1 MPFKTISQ
9 TALNVKFFLLLLG
22 VFLMGQPD
30 QSMARSMERSVIRL
44 HCAPAP
50 EGLPAQ
56 AAEMFCQQ
64 FIQTLA
70 ENSKKSVI
78 RRVPADQTTPNSASE
93 VSITL
98 TIDGPQ
104 EAHLSARKGPHGEQ
118 IDGAS
123 HTFDASMAS
132 ATPRKLKALADAL
145 LKSAPEVSALLG
157 DATNSNP
164 ELIEKN

>member
-1 MPFKTISQ
+1 
-9 TALNVKFFLLLLG
+9 
-22 VFLMGQPD
+22 MGQAD
-30 QSMARSMERSVIRL
+30 QSMARSIERSVIRL

-50 EGLPAQ
+50 GSMPAQ
-56 AAEMFCQQ
+56 AADMFCQQ
-64 FIQTLA
+64 FVQTLA
-70 ENSKKSVI
+70 EQAAGSII
-78 RRVPADQTTPNSASE
+78 RRVPSDQTTPNSASE

-104 EAHLSARKGPHGEQ
+104 EAHLSARKGPHGAQ
-118 IDGAS
+118 IDGAG

-132 ATPRKLKALADAL
+132 ATPRKLKAFADAL

-164 ELIEKN
+164 EIIEKN

>member
-1 MPFKTISQ
+1 M
-9 TALNVKFFLLLLG
+9 N
-22 VFLMGQPD
+22 QPD
-30 QSMARSMERSVIRL
+30 QSMASSIERSVIRL

-50 EGLPAQ
+50 DGLPVQ

-70 ENSKKSVI
+70 ENSKRSVI
-78 RRVPADQTTPNSASE
+78 RRVPADQTEPNGDTE

-104 EAHLSARKGPHGEQ
+104 EAHLLARKGPHGKQ

-123 HTFDASMAS
+123 HSFDASMAS
-132 ATPRKLKALADAL
+132 ASPRKLKAFADAL
-145 LKSAPEVSALLG
+145 LKSAPEVGALLR
-157 DATNSNP
+157 DATNTNP
-164 ELIEKN
+164 QPDEKN

>member
-1 MPFKTISQ
+1 
-9 TALNVKFFLLLLG
+9 
-22 VFLMGQPD
+22 
-30 QSMARSMERSVIRL
+30 MAKSIERSVIRL

-50 EGLPAQ
+50 GNLPAQ
-56 AAEMFCQQ
+56 AADMFCQQ
-64 FIQTLA
+64 FVQTLA
-70 ENSKKSVI
+70 EQAAGSII
-78 RRVPADQTTPNSASE
+78 RRVPADQTEPNSASE

-104 EAHLSARKGPHGEQ
+104 EAHLSARKGPNGEQ

-132 ATPRKLKALADAL
+132 ATPRKLKAFADAL

-164 ELIEKN
+164 DLIEKN